1 VSTVKKNNVSAFFT
15 INLVLAL
22 ILGGL
27 TPAAT
32 AQSEVSYTLTRIDG
46 AATKPVAVARD
57 FIVVLEDK
65 PLIAYDGGV
74 EDYKAT
80 SAKGQNKIKFDPKM
94 AGKSQYKAM
103 LAQRQNEVASVMAG
117 ALPQAQVIRKLD
129 TITNA
134 LVVRDRANSV
144 SRVELERLPGVK
156 FVFESEQRYAQMST
170 SLPLIKAPEAWD
182 VVGGRTVAGRG
193 VRVAVIDSGIEPGHP
208 MFGDGAAQE
217 TTDVPTDDYCSEEPT
232 FCNKKLIVAR
242 YYPPSDID
250 QRVADGVEVASPQD
264 IDGHGTHVAGT
275 AVGNWFFYGAGEQ
288 LSGVAPGAYLMAYK
302 ALFTDSEGGSSGS
315 DSMLIPALEDA
326 VNDGA
331 DVINNSW
338 GGGASP
344 AAYRFYNEIFAQIE
358 AAGVVLS
365 TSAGNA
371 GPLTSTVGCPA
382 CAEAGLAVA
391 SSNTQAQN
399 YLASI
404 VSMGNLEFIALPG
417 SSTPDT
423 GDPELVSIPVDSP
436 GPGFIAGN
444 VDPSNPA
451 ACNPFEAD
459 SLASGIA
466 IVFRGA
472 NAPGDD
478 ACTFVDKVSNV
489 KTGGALG
496 IVVINNVSG
505 DPITM
510 GGLEDLAY
518 PSVMISL
525 DNGEKL
531 IDAYTEGATVTIGAI
546 RDLDLPVGTI
556 SQFSSR
562 GPNIDDSILKPDIT
576 APGSPILSAGLET
589 FPPEVVSASGTSM
602 ASPHVAG
609 AAAVLIHHRPG
620 LTAKQYK
627 SILMTSANPSSV
639 IGDSGLTEAPLY
651 ARGAGAL
658 DLEAALNMAVS
669 VDKPSI
675 GGRCFDMCSI
685 SVTGSN
691 LGTDTLNFEGSVT
704 SENNDVAYSLDSNAI
719 TVAGSETFTVNLM
732 IDVSQATS
740 DRFIGNLTLRET
752 NGAIPDI
759 NIPMTVVLAALED
772 NNILALTGDVVLDSN
787 SPMRLDINPVSSAST
802 SSVYDVTIMHPDDV
816 TVLPAT
822 AGATARNAVQDTFNV
837 DASTG
842 RISWSGKMNEMQG
855 SINSSSFV
863 GTGLSLVDDFGGGEQ
878 AQSLDCGTPENW
890 ESQGYCDD
898 IKASLA
904 FENFDVTISGVD
916 IETLLIDSNGLLMFN
931 PSDEDISKHTALSMP
946 FPDPGVP
953 NSVIAPLWT
962 DLMQGESGIGDIH
975 TGIVVDGNDTWFVV
989 EWYKAR
995 EWSQEILPEDPQFTF
1010 AVWIKAGSDEIHLNY
1025 IDLPVIPAYASVG
1038 VEDASGSSGITHYFA
1053 GNGPAPGTGT
1063 SLSIDVDT
1071 FAGTASI
1078 DYQVHVAN
1086 VAAITPPV
1094 MTTAPNTNLSIDLG
1108 GTYDVTNITA
1118 PVMATLDIEGQR
1130 YQSIIDLNIRHSNT
1144 DLVITSDPT
1153 HGVLTSTGSETFSY
1167 TPNTDFEGQD
1177 SFGYVIRDGDGQD
1190 SREALVTIT
1199 VGSGG
1204 SNSSDS
1210 DGDGLSDDQEAE
1222 LGTNPNNADTDGDG
1236 LSDAD
1241 EVERGTD
1248 PLDEDTDGDG
1258 YSDFDEVADGSSPT
1272 DANDA
1277 PAPDSNII
1285 LLLEVLR
1292 SHQAKA
1298 NPLK

>member
-1 VSTVKKNNVSAFFT
+1 
-15 INLVLAL
+15 
-22 ILGGL
+22 
-27 TPAAT
+27 
-32 AQSEVSYTLTRIDG
+32 
-46 AATKPVAVARD
+46 
-57 FIVVLEDK
+57 
-65 PLIAYDGGV
+65 
-74 EDYKAT
+74 
-80 SAKGQNKIKFDPKM
+80 
-94 AGKSQYKAM
+94 
-103 LAQRQNEVASVMAG
+103 
-117 ALPQAQVIRKLD
+117 
-129 TITNA
+129 
-134 LVVRDRANSV
+134 
-144 SRVELERLPGVK
+144 
-156 FVFESEQRYAQMST
+156 
-170 SLPLIKAPEAWD
+170 
-182 VVGGRTVAGRG
+182 
-193 VRVAVIDSGIEPGHP
+193 
-208 MFGDGAAQE
+208 
-217 TTDVPTDDYCSEEPT
+217 
-232 FCNKKLIVAR
+232 
-242 YYPPSDID
+242 
-250 QRVADGVEVASPQD
+250 
-264 IDGHGTHVAGT
+264 
-275 AVGNWFFYGAGEQ
+275 
-288 LSGVAPGAYLMAYK
+288 
-302 ALFTDSEGGSSGS
+302 
-315 DSMLIPALEDA
+315 
-326 VNDGA
+326 
-331 DVINNSW
+331 
-338 GGGASP
+338 
-344 AAYRFYNEIFAQIE
+344 
-358 AAGVVLS
+358 
-365 TSAGNA
+365 
-371 GPLTSTVGCPA
+371 
-382 CAEAGLAVA
+382 
-391 SSNTQAQN
+391 
-399 YLASI
+399 
-404 VSMGNLEFIALPG
+404 
-417 SSTPDT
+417 
-423 GDPELVSIPVDSP
+423 
-436 GPGFIAGN
+436 
-444 VDPSNPA
+444 
-451 ACNPFEAD
+451 
-459 SLASGIA
+459 
-466 IVFRGA
+466 
-472 NAPGDD
+472 
-478 ACTFVDKVSNV
+478 
-489 KTGGALG
+489 
-496 IVVINNVSG
+496 
-505 DPITM
+505 
-510 GGLEDLAY
+510 
-518 PSVMISL
+518 
-525 DNGEKL
+525 
-531 IDAYTEGATVTIGAI
+531 
-546 RDLDLPVGTI
+546 
-556 SQFSSR
+556 
-562 GPNIDDSILKPDIT
+562 
-576 APGSPILSAGLET
+576 
-589 FPPEVVSASGTSM
+589 
-602 ASPHVAG
+602 
-609 AAAVLIHHRPG
+609 
-620 LTAKQYK
+620 
-627 SILMTSANPSSV
+627 
-639 IGDSGLTEAPLY
+639 
-651 ARGAGAL
+651 
-658 DLEAALNMAVS
+658 
-669 VDKPSI
+669 
-675 GGRCFDMCSI
+675 
-685 SVTGSN
+685 
-691 LGTDTLNFEGSVT
+691 
-704 SENNDVAYSLDSNAI
+704 
-719 TVAGSETFTVNLM
+719 
-732 IDVSQATS
+732 
-740 DRFIGNLTLRET
+740 
-752 NGAIPDI
+752 
-759 NIPMTVVLAALED
+759 
-772 NNILALTGDVVLDSN
+772 
-787 SPMRLDINPVSSAST
+787 
-802 SSVYDVTIMHPDDV
+802 
-816 TVLPAT
+816 
-822 AGATARNAVQDTFNV
+822 
-837 DASTG
+837 
-842 RISWSGKMNEMQG
+842 MNEMQG

-904 FENFDVTISGVD
+904 FENFDVTIGGVD